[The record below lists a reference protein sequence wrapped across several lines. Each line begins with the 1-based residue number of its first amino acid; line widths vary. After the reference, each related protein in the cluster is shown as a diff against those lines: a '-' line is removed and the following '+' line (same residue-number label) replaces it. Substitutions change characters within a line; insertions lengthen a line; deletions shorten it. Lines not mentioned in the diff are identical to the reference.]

1 MRVNPDE
8 LSLKDKVVFINRV
21 AKVVK
26 GGKRFNFC
34 ALVVVGDG
42 QGWVGIGKGKAAEVP
57 VAIAKAVQ
65 QAKKNLVHVPLKS
78 GTIPHEVHG
87 LFGGEHVLLKP
98 AVEGTGIIAG
108 GAVRAVVELVGA
120 HNIISKTLGRGES
133 VQHGACDAGRSHAAQ
148 KSGAGHAVAPGRR
161 ASGGSARV
169 MTTAKTAKAPAQSV
183 RITLKRSPIGTPERH
198 RLVLRGLGLRK
209 IRQSVVRP
217 DTAQVR
223 GLIHKVSYLL
233 EVQPS

>member
-42 QGWVGIGKGKAAEVP
+42 QGWVGVGKGKAAEVP
-57 VAIAKAVQ
+57 VAISKAVE
-65 QAKKNLVHVPLKS
+65 QAKKHLVHVPLKE

-87 LFGGEHVLLKP
+87 LFGAEHVLLKP
-98 AVEGTGIIAG
+98 AAEGTGIIAG

-120 HNIISKTLGRGES
+120 RNIIAKTLGRGNPFNTVRATLDGLSQLRDPSE
-133 VQHGACDAGRSHAAQ
+133 VMHL
-148 KSGAGHAVAPGRR
+148 RR
-161 ASGGSARV
+161 A
-169 MTTAKTAKAPAQSV
+169 V
-183 RITLKRSPIGTPERH
+183 RDNQLH
-198 RLVLRGLGLRK
+198 V
-209 IRQSVVRP
+209 
-217 DTAQVR
+217 QVQA
-223 GLIHKVSYLL
+223 G
-233 EVQPS
+233 

>member
-42 QGWVGIGKGKAAEVP
+42 QGWVGIGKGKAVEVP
-57 VAIAKAVQ
+57 VAISKAVEH
-65 QAKKNLVHVPLKS
+65 AKKHLVRIPLRA

-98 AVEGTGIIAG
+98 ASEGTGIIAG
-108 GAVRAVVELVGA
+108 GAVRAVVELAGA
-120 HNIISKTLGRGES
+120 HNIIAKTLGRGNPFNTVRATLDGLCQLRDPDE
-133 VQHGACDAGRSHAAQ
+133 
-148 KSGAGHAVAPGRR
+148 VARIRR
-161 ASGGSARV
+161 EQTG
-169 MTTAKTAKAPAQSV
+169 
-183 RITLKRSPIGTPERH
+183 
-198 RLVLRGLGLRK
+198 
-209 IRQSVVRP
+209 
-217 DTAQVR
+217 
-223 GLIHKVSYLL
+223 
-233 EVQPS
+233 